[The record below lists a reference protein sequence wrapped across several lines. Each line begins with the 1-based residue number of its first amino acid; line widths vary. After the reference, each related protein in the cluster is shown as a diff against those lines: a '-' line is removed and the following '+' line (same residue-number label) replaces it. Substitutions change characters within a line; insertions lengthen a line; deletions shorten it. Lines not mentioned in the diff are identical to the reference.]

1 MVLVPGHEL
10 IQRSGLSAREETIE
24 RRKKMIHSARIRA
37 AAYFLAIIAAMLF
50 SSRATAQSIADSGLT
65 CPSSGN
71 GPYNWQLDQAP
82 LTTTFSSETGFCT
95 GLGFFQIPEAGHPTI
110 TLPAARTI
118 HEVHGNYAFA
128 VWNGGTCNNGSIIA
142 KILDQNNNQI
152 ASVKLEQFGVATVD
166 VPFNATFPSGLTVT
180 SLTEQFYADQCPAL
194 TFSWSLVM
202 N

>member
-1 MVLVPGHEL
+1 MIYL
-10 IQRSGLSAREETIE
+10 ARF
-24 RRKKMIHSARIRA
+24 RA
-37 AAYFLAIIAAMLF
+37 AGFALAFAVIMLASGHAA
-50 SSRATAQSIADSGLT
+50 AQSSLDSGFT
-65 CPSSGN
+65 CPPSS

-95 GLGFFQIPEAGHPTI
+95 GIGFFQIPQTGHPTI
-110 TLPAARTI
+110 TFPAARTI

-128 VWNGGTCNNGSIIA
+128 VWNGGSCNNGSIIA
-142 KILDQNNNQI
+142 KILDQNGNQI
-152 ASVKLEQFGVATVD
+152 ASVKLQQFGVATID

-180 SLTEQFYADQCPAL
+180 SLTQQFYADQCPTL

>member
-1 MVLVPGHEL
+1 MIYLARGRAIGVVLMFAVIVLVSH
-10 IQRSGLSAREETIE
+10 
-24 RRKKMIHSARIRA
+24 HA
-37 AAYFLAIIAAMLF
+37 A
-50 SSRATAQSIADSGLT
+50 AQSIGDSGLT

-82 LTTTFSSETGFCT
+82 LTTTFASETGFCT
-95 GLGFFQIPEAGHPTI
+95 GIGFFQIPEAGHQTI

-128 VWNGGTCNNGSIIA
+128 VWNGGTCSNGSIIA
-142 KILDQNNNQI
+142 KILNQNGDQI
-152 ASVKLEQFGVATVD
+152 ASVKLEQFGVATIN

-180 SLTEQFYADQCPAL
+180 SLTEQFYADQCPTL

-202 N
+202 D

>member
-1 MVLVPGHEL
+1 
-10 IQRSGLSAREETIE
+10 
-24 RRKKMIHSARIRA
+24 MIHLARVRTAGFAMAFAVIM
-37 AAYFLAIIAAMLF
+37 LA
-50 SSRATAQSIADSGLT
+50 SSHATAQSGSGFT
-65 CPSSGN
+65 CPPSS

-95 GLGFFQIPEAGHPTI
+95 GIGFFQIPEAGKTTI

-118 HEVHGNYAFA
+118 HEVHGNYALA
-128 VWNGGTCNNGSIIA
+128 VWNGGSCNVGSIIA
-142 KILDQNNNQI
+142 KILDQNGDQI
-152 ASVKLEQFGVATVD
+152 ASVKLEQFGVATIN

-180 SLTEQFYADQCPAL
+180 SLTQQFYADQCPTL

>member
-1 MVLVPGHEL
+1 M
-10 IQRSGLSAREETIE
+10 IRIARL
-24 RRKKMIHSARIRA
+24 RA
-37 AAYFLAIIAAMLF
+37 VAFLFLMIIAVLA
-50 SSRATAQSIADSGLT
+50 SGSASAQSISDSGLT
-65 CPSSGN
+65 CPSSN
-71 GPYNWQLDQAP
+71 SGPYNWQLDQAP
-82 LTTTFSSETGFCT
+82 LTTTFASETGFCT
-95 GLGFFQIPEAGHPTI
+95 GIGFFQIPEAGKTTI
-110 TLPAARTI
+110 TFPSARTI

-142 KILDQNNNQI
+142 TILDQNGNKI
-152 ASVKLEQFGVATVD
+152 ASVKLEEFGVATVN